1 MPSALFLTTVVKFIL
16 VLATTLLGLV
26 AVTFFIGRVV
36 PIDPVLAIVGDRA
49 PATCLRAR
57 PAGTRPRPSARR
69 AVRHLREESRDRRFR
84 QFGAHHQSGDDRH
97 RQRLSGDARTRDA
110 RHLASAWCSASR
122 SASSPPS
129 NAARLIDQFVRLL
142 GLVGYSVP
150 IFWLGLM
157 GLLLFYAK
165 LGWVEGP
172 GRLDVTYSYMYTP
185 VTGIVLL
192 DTLMQGQMD
201 AFWNALSHIL
211 LPACLLGYFSLA
223 YISRMTRSFM
233 LNELAQEYVIAA
245 RVKGLSEMRV
255 IWRHALRNAAV
266 PLVTVI
272 ALSYANL
279 LEGSVLDRDG
289 LRLAWARPIHH
300 QLAAERRH
308 ERGARRNA
316 RDRNG
321 LRAAQPRLRP
331 PLPPARSEDPL
342 MAGAPLVSQPDRR
355 PRLAALAGAAF
366 ALAGAARP
374 LLSRL
379 ARLLPQS
386 ARGASASS
394 RRPA

>member
-1 MPSALFLTTVVKFIL
+1 MNRGGGHVGALRSFLKSAVQFVI
-16 VLATTLLGLV
+16 VLMTTLLGLA

-49 PATCLRAR
+49 PPQVYERVRTELGLDRPLAEQFVIYLKKAVTGDFGNSVLTTNPVMQDIANVFPATLELATL
-57 PAGTRPRPSARR
+57 GTLLGTLIGIPLGVLA
-69 AVRHLREESRDRRFR
+69 AVKRGS
-84 QFGAHHQSGDDRH
+84 
-97 RQRLSGDARTRDA
+97 
-110 RHLASAWCSASR
+110 
-122 SASSPPS
+122 
-129 NAARLIDQFVRLL
+129 LIDQFVRLV

-165 LGWVEGP
+165 LGWVAGP
-172 GRLDVTYSYMYTP
+172 GRIDVTYSYLYTP

-192 DTLMQGQMD
+192 DTAMQGQWD
-201 AFWNALSHIL
+201 AFWDAVSHII

-279 LEGSVLDRDG
+279 LEGSVLTETVFAWPG
-289 LRLAWARPIHH
+289 LGQYITNSL
-300 QLAAERRH
+300 Q
-308 ERGARRNA
+308 NA
-316 RDRNG
+316 DMNAVLG
-321 LRAAQPRLRP
+321 
-331 PLPPARSEDPL
+331 
-342 MAGAPLVSQPDRR
+342 GTLVI
-355 PRLAALAGAAF
+355 GAAF
-366 ALAGAARP
+366 V
-374 LLSRL
+374 LLNLVSDL
-379 ARLLPQS
+379 LYRLLDP
-386 ARGASASS
+386 RT
-394 RRPA
+394 R